1 MEMIKD
7 NMLKKKEEIE
17 ELKIKFLEE
26 NVGNVFYFSEVDYQT
41 NNPFDGETNHC
52 ISSRYVY
59 IYEDGGEVLT
69 KHILTKHITRSNRSG
84 YSNGYADLRN
94 VVNETV
100 YDKVMSG
107 IKNFDYLDKLIENGV
122 MLEEL
127 PEEIEYLIN
136 NVDNYN
142 LSNGYAF
149 AVSDDDS
156 LEDRMKRIKYFI
168 EIGKYMDNK

>member
-1 MEMIKD
+1 M
-7 NMLKKKEEIE
+7 
-17 ELKIKFLEE
+17 KIKFLKE
-26 NVGNVFYFSEVDYQT
+26 NVGNVFYFSGVDYQI
-41 NNPFDGETNHC
+41 NNSFDGEMNHC

-69 KHILTKHITRSNRSG
+69 KHILTKHITRSNRSE
-84 YSNGYADLRN
+84 YSNGCDDWRN

-100 YDKVMSG
+100 YDKVVSG

-122 MLEEL
+122 ILEEL
-127 PEEIEYLIN
+127 PEEIDYLIN

-142 LSNGYAF
+142 LSNCCAF

-156 LEDRMKRIKYFI
+156 LKDRMNRIKYFI
-168 EIGKYMDNK
+168 KKYVDSK

>member
-1 MEMIKD
+1 
-7 NMLKKKEEIE
+7 MLNKKEEME
-17 ELKIKFLEE
+17 ELKIKFLKE
-26 NVGNVFYFSEVDYQT
+26 NVGNVFYFSAVDYQY
-41 NNPFDGETNHC
+41 NNPFNREMNRC

-59 IYEDGGEVLT
+59 IYQDDGEVLT

-84 YSNGYADLRN
+84 YSDGYADLGN
-94 VVNETV
+94 VIHETV
-100 YDKVMSG
+100 YDKVVSG
-107 IKNFDYLDKLIENGV
+107 IKNFDYLDKLIENGII
-122 MLEEL
+122 LKEL

-142 LSNGYAF
+142 LSNRCAF

-168 EIGKYMDNK
+168 EIKKYVDSV

>member
-1 MEMIKD
+1 METIKD
-7 NMLKKKEEIE
+7 NMLNKKEEME
-17 ELKIKFLEE
+17 ELKIKFLKE
-26 NVGNVFYFSEVDYQT
+26 NVGNVFYFSEVDYQF
-41 NNPFDGETNHC
+41 NNSFDSEMYHC

-69 KHILTKHITRSNRSG
+69 KHILTKRITRSNRSKH
-84 YSNGYADLRN
+84 SNGYANLRN

-100 YDKVMSG
+100 YDKVVSG

-122 MLEEL
+122 ILKEL

-142 LSNGYAF
+142 LSNCYAF
-149 AVSDDDS
+149 SVSDDDS
-156 LEDRMKRIKYFI
+156 LKDRMKRIKYFI
-168 EIGKYMDNK
+168 EKYVDSK

>member
-7 NMLKKKEEIE
+7 NMLNKKEEME
-17 ELKIKFLEE
+17 ELKIKFLKE

-52 ISSRYVY
+52 ISCLYVY

-69 KHILTKHITRSNRSG
+69 KHITRSSRSG
-84 YSNGYADLRN
+84 YSDGYADLRN
-94 VVNETV
+94 VIHETV
-100 YDKVMSG
+100 YDKVVSG

-122 MLEEL
+122 MIKEL
-127 PEEIEYLIN
+127 PEEIDYLIN

-142 LSNGYAF
+142 LSNGCAF

-168 EIGKYMDNK
+168 EIKKYVDSK